1 VLKFFTKS
9 PPKKQ
14 ASKNLIKSALVENR
28 DHHQSCLLQRPPVI
42 CFLVP
47 SKSNSGNTLVTQQ
60 TTTFPQFRNSPNS
73 RHYSSTL
80 SGPHRLLRTLS
91 AANRTLRFPDKKYFS
106 GFLTCRRVNIVTMYL
121 VENLY
126 QQHGAKLGL
135 ELIAGSAGLK
145 RVIRVPE
152 VHRPGLSLSGY
163 LKAHATKRLLVF
175 GKVEIE
181 YIRDLKPTT
190 RIKRLRTIVSAPC
203 PAIIVARRYRPPKE
217 LVEICDEEEIP
228 LFRVSMTTMNVLSKL
243 TVLLTEEFAPSMNC
257 HGTLVEVFGVGVLI
271 QGDSSVG
278 KSEAALGLIER
289 GHRLISDDIVK
300 VRKREGTYLEGFGA
314 ELTRH
319 HMEIRGIGIINVA
332 HLYGAVC
339 VRDYKSIDLA
349 VKLEEWDDD
358 TFYDRVGIDE
368 KYCDMLGIKLPYH
381 LLPVKPGRD
390 VVLLLETIA
399 LNHRLKGMGYNSA
412 KEFNAKLLDMLSK
425 KQKKPGRRVSGHH

>member
-1 VLKFFTKS
+1 
-9 PPKKQ
+9 
-14 ASKNLIKSALVENR
+14 
-28 DHHQSCLLQRPPVI
+28 
-42 CFLVP
+42 
-47 SKSNSGNTLVTQQ
+47 
-60 TTTFPQFRNSPNS
+60 
-73 RHYSSTL
+73 
-80 SGPHRLLRTLS
+80 
-91 AANRTLRFPDKKYFS
+91 
-106 GFLTCRRVNIVTMYL
+106 MYH
-121 VENLY
+121 VDDLY
-126 QQHGAKLGL
+126 QQHGEKLGL
-135 ELIAGSAGLK
+135 ELIAGDEGLK
-145 RVIRVPE
+145 RGIRVPE
-152 VHRPGLSLSGY
+152 AHRPGLSLSGY
-163 LKAHATKRLLVF
+163 LKGHAVKRLMVF

-181 YIRDLKPTT
+181 YIRDLKPTV
-190 RIKRLRTIVSAPC
+190 RRKRLRLILNNLC
-203 PAIIVARRYRPPKE
+203 PAVIVARRYRPPKE
-217 LVEICDEEEIP
+217 LVEICNEEGVP
-228 LFRVSMTTMNVLSKL
+228 LFRASMTTMNLLSKL

-339 VRDYKSIDLA
+339 VRDNKSIDIA

-368 KYCDMLGIKLPYH
+368 KFCDILGINLPYH
-381 LLPVKPGRD
+381 TLPVKPGRD

-399 LNHRLKGMGYNSA
+399 LNHRLKVMGYNSA

-425 KQKKPGRRVSGHH
+425 KQKKPGRQFSAQR